1 MDRRRIGTTLIYFLV
16 LLGLFYLIQSRFSPN
31 EKDVT
36 YKELVAAVEA
46 GRVEKAW
53 IGESR
58 IEAEVRLESDS
69 PRAEE
74 QDEAPIEDR
83 AGADTETW
91 VADRIPGL
99 DPDTFISKLE
109 KNGAD
114 FAGRPASEPW
124 WLALIWLAPLLL
136 LLLPYFVMMRAM
148 RKGGGGP
155 GGMGPMSF
163 GKNKAKLY
171 DESTSLK
178 VGFGDVAGV
187 DEAKDELQEVV
198 DFLKAPKKYESLGAQ
213 IPKGVL
219 LVGPPGTGKTLLAKA
234 VAGEA
239 GTSFFSISASSFVE
253 MFVGVGAARVRDLF
267 EQAKGRAPCIIFI
280 DEIDAIGRSR
290 GGVGAMGTHDERE
303 QTLNQLLAELDG
315 FEPNSG
321 VVIMAATNRPEVLD
335 AALTRAGRFDRQV
348 VVNRPD
354 VRAREAILR
363 VHVHGVKLS
372 DDVNLRVVAQR
383 TPGMVGADMAR
394 VVNEAALAAA
404 RRGSGVVEQ
413 IDFEEAV
420 DRIQLG
426 LKKRGQAM
434 NETEKL
440 RVAYHESGH
449 ALVALGV
456 AKADPVHRVSIIP
469 RSVGSLGVT
478 LQLPTEERHL
488 MTRQELLD
496 RIAVMMGGRVAEEIA
511 CDDISTGAQNDLE
524 RATETARQ
532 MVCRFGMSERLG
544 AQTFGKPA
552 GMRFLDTPVNLGE
565 ERNFSDRRAEEID
578 DEVMHLLV
586 GAIDRARHVLG
597 RRRAALEAMTN
608 RLIEQETLDREEIDA
623 ILKEHPE
630 GTDVEPTPVATAG

>member
-1 MDRRRIGTTLIYFLV
+1 
-16 LLGLFYLIQSRFSPN
+16 
-31 EKDVT
+31 
-36 YKELVAAVEA
+36 
-46 GRVEKAW
+46 
-53 IGESR
+53 
-58 IEAEVRLESDS
+58 
-69 PRAEE
+69 
-74 QDEAPIEDR
+74 
-83 AGADTETW
+83 
-91 VADRIPGL
+91 
-99 DPDTFISKLE
+99 
-109 KNGAD
+109 
-114 FAGRPASEPW
+114 
-124 WLALIWLAPLLL
+124 
-136 LLLPYFVMMRAM
+136 MRAM